1 MEQLY
6 FNTLSVKNQPLS
18 RLERM
23 EIKYSLNAGFSIR
36 KIAKALG
43 RAPSTISREIKRGLR
58 MHRERTKY
66 LSKDPNYPE
75 FIDKWIYYP
84 DAAELVIQERLS
96 NRGGKYKL
104 NKIEIIKFIEDKIL
118 NDKFSPDVVV
128 NLVKE
133 QFNFKIC
140 TKTLYN
146 YIDRQILK
154 VKNIDLLLKVKL
166 KKRRKKRQPKIQ
178 LGTSI
183 EQRPSVVN
191 ERLEFGHYEG
201 DCIVGKGHK
210 TALFTFNER
219 ITNKYKIKRLPLKNA
234 DSVMEALLE
243 IVKENPSIKSITFD
257 NGKEFTRCPELE
269 NLGIKIY
276 YAHPYS
282 AYERGANEN
291 LNGMTRRFLP
301 KGTDF
306 NTVTDEQLEYIENWI
321 NNYPRK
327 KFKYYSAN
335 QMYEY
340 EMQKLACA

>member
-23 EIKYSLNAGFSIR
+23 EIKLSLNAGYSIR

-43 RAPSTISREIKRGLR
+43 RVPSTISREIKRGLR
-58 MHRERTKY
+58 IHRERSKY

-75 FIDKWIYYP
+75 YIDKLVYYP
-84 DAAELVIQERLS
+84 DAAELTIKERQS

-104 NKIEIIKFIEDKIL
+104 NDIHIIKFIEDKIL
-118 NDKFSPDVVV
+118 KDKFSPDVVV
-128 NLVKE
+128 NLIKE

-146 YIDRQILK
+146 YIDRQIIK
-154 VKNIDLLLKVKL
+154 VKNIDLLFKVKL
-166 KKRRKKRQPKIQ
+166 KKKRKKRQPKIQ

-183 EQRPSVVN
+183 EQRPSTVN

-201 DCIVGKGHK
+201 DCIVGKNHK
-210 TALFTFNER
+210 TALLTLNER
-219 ITNKYKIKRLPLKNA
+219 ITNKYKIRRLPLKNA
-234 DSVMEALLE
+234 NNVMEILLE
-243 IVKENPSIKSITFD
+243 IVKENPNIKSITFD
-257 NGKEFTRCPELE
+257 NGKEFARCSELE

-291 LNGMTRRFLP
+291 LNGMVRRFLP

-306 NTVTDEQLEYIENWI
+306 STVSEKQLKYIEDWI

-340 EMQKLACA
+340 EMQKLTCA